1 MIWEEVIY
9 FYILGN
15 VYVGF
20 EENFK
25 GFVIKGKVVD
35 FVVFLQDLVN
45 CMDEEIF
52 EFKVLMI
59 MVDGQIWYKVEG
71 F

>member
-1 MIWEEVIY
+1 MMWEEVIY

-20 EENFK
+20 EEDFK

-35 FVVFLQDLVN
+35 FVVFLYDFVN
-45 CMDEEIF
+45 CMDEVIF

-59 MVDGQIWYKVEG
+59 MVDGEVRY
-71 F
+71 